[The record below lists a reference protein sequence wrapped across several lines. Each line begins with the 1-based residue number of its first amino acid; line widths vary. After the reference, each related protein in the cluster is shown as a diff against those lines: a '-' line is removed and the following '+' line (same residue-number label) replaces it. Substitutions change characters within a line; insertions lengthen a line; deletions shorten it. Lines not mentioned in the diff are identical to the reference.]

1 MVADNLILGP
11 SYSLENAIH
20 GVYIADASAKTIG
33 VDQGFERLT
42 ATGKEE
48 VLGRFT
54 FDLEEE
60 GYIDKSVT
68 TLVLR
73 HRRLITISQRW
84 LHTGKKVTITGNPV
98 FNSRGEIVLV
108 TTTFYPP
115 DIYPQNPERQE
126 LIQGCLP
133 TLEGV
138 VAISPA
144 MQEVLMRA
152 ARVANLDTTVLLLGE
167 TGVGKEVV
175 AKFIHQVSPRR
186 SRNFLKV
193 NLGAVPKELFE
204 SELFGYQPGA
214 FTGAS
219 RTGKKGFVQAADGG
233 TLFLDE
239 ISEIPPS
246 VQVKLLGVLQ
256 EKDLIPVGG
265 VNSEKVDV
273 RFIAATNR
281 DLKKLVSQGLFRED
295 LYYRLNVVPIYI
307 PPLRERREDILAL
320 TQHFLASFGR
330 RHQLEKHLDF
340 QALDVLMEYQWPG
353 NVRELQNLIE
363 RLVVVYPQKT
373 ITKGMVLA
381 ELAEL
386 QQERHQK
393 PELIIEASDYRG
405 AVAQTEKCL
414 MIHALQNHTSLE
426 EAAQAL
432 GMHRTTL
439 LRKMRKYGIK
449 PKVG

>member
-1 MVADNLILGP
+1 MVAADVILRSGDLLDQAA
-11 SYSLENAIH
+11 Y
-20 GVYIADASAKTIG
+20 GVYLADANAKTIG
-33 VDQGFERLT
+33 VDRGFERLT

-54 FDLEEE
+54 FDLEEK

-73 HRRLITISQRW
+73 HRRVITIGQRW
-84 LHTGKKVTITGNPV
+84 LQTGKKVTITGNPV
-98 FNSRGEIVLV
+98 FNNRGEIVLV

-115 DIYPQNPERQE
+115 EFSGENPERPE
-126 LIQGCLP
+126 LIQGSLP
-133 TLEGV
+133 TAEGV
-138 VAISPA
+138 VAVSPA

-186 SRNFLKV
+186 SKNFLKV

-239 ISEIPPS
+239 VSEIPLS

-256 EKDLIPVGG
+256 EKDLIPVGA

-281 DLKKLVSQGLFRED
+281 DLRKLVLEGQFRED

-307 PPLRERREDILAL
+307 PPLRERQEDILAL
-320 TQHFLASFGR
+320 AQHFLACFGR
-330 RHQLEKHLDF
+330 RHQLEKRLEA
-340 QALDVLMEYQWPG
+340 QALDVLVNYSWPG
-353 NVRELQNLIE
+353 NVRELQNLVE
-363 RLVVVYPQKT
+363 RLVVVYPQKI
-373 ITKGMVLA
+373 ITREMVWA
-381 ELAEL
+381 ELAES
-386 QQERHQK
+386 QQHHARK
-393 PELIIEASDYRG
+393 PELIIEAGDYRG

-414 MIHALQNHTSLE
+414 IIHALRSHPNLE

-439 LRKMRKYGIK
+439 LRKMRKYNIK
-449 PKVG
+449 PKP